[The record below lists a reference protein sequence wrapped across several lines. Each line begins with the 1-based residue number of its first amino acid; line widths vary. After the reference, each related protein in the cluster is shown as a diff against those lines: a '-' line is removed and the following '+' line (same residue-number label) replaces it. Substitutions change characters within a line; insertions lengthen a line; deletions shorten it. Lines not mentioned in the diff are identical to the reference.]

1 MLELARPPSV
11 FICASAIG
19 YYGDRREEI
28 LTEQSGPGTGFL
40 TEVVVGWEKAT
51 QLLSGKGVRVVHLR
65 FGMILSAEGGAL
77 RKMLPP
83 FRMGLGGPLGSGE
96 QWMSWIAIK
105 DVARLILFGVERT
118 DISGIFNAVAP
129 EPVRNREFVNT
140 LGEVLRRPTFFRIP
154 KFALRLAFGREMADE
169 LLLSSVRVLPARLQV
184 SDFAFQYPDLKNAL
198 VCELL
203 SKKRQ

>member
-1 MLELARPPSV
+1 
-11 FICASAIG
+11 
-19 YYGDRREEI
+19 
-28 LTEQSGPGTGFL
+28 
-40 TEVVVGWEKAT
+40 
-51 QLLSGKGVRVVHLR
+51 
-65 FGMILSAEGGAL
+65 MILSAEGGAL